1 MSMFLGITSFSQDFE
16 LYRTISGDPMDSEK
30 LGYQVGIEVTVPLE
44 YDEKTPS
51 KYPVIFIFDKQNERS
66 YNYIRT
72 TIDYLTSNDQMPASV
87 VVGVTSGEG
96 MRRYNETQL
105 SISDST
111 AYGEKNEAFIFEE
124 LLPHIQSNFQG
135 GEHLTLIGHSRYG
148 YFTSLLLTRN
158 PERLGAVIS
167 MSPFMEQKNVSLFDE
182 LQQMT
187 NTVKLDQPVYYRF
200 DIGEDYPDDYMK
212 VDSLIVED
220 KLTSPYFDIRG
231 ELFPAAG
238 HTVTP
243 GLFIGEALY
252 DIFEFWADRQAV
264 YLENAVKEFS
274 QIEGLLSEIEDHYGS
289 ALPFSLGVLNG
300 KGWFF
305 YGEGEYEKAI
315 QAWEIMLVQYPNFS
329 DGYFNIAT
337 AKHEMGLDIQTELAQ
352 FKESLKTSTF
362 YSEEEKEGYLKEL
375 EELDW

>member
-1 MSMFLGITSFSQDFE
+1 
-16 LYRTISGDPMDSEK
+16 
-30 LGYQVGIEVTVPLE
+30 
-44 YDEKTPS
+44 
-51 KYPVIFIFDKQNERS
+51 
-66 YNYIRT
+66 
-72 TIDYLTSNDQMPASV
+72 
-87 VVGVTSGEG
+87 
-96 MRRYNETQL
+96 
-105 SISDST
+105 
-111 AYGEKNEAFIFEE
+111 
-124 LLPHIQSNFQG
+124 
-135 GEHLTLIGHSRYG
+135 
-148 YFTSLLLTRN
+148 
-158 PERLGAVIS
+158 
-167 MSPFMEQKNVSLFDE
+167 
-182 LQQMT
+182 MT

-231 ELFPAAG
+231 KLFPAAE

-243 GLFIGEALY
+243 GLFIGEALN

-264 YLENAVKEFS
+264 YLDNAVKEFS

-315 QAWEIMLVQYPNFS
+315 QAWEIMLAQYPNFS